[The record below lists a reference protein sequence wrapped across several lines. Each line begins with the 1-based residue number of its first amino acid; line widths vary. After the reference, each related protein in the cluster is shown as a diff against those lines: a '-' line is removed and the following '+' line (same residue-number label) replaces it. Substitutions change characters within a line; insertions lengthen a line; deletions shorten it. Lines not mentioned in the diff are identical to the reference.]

1 MVSRIQQLHRSIR
14 LKSRQRVKH
23 NNIEHNYGSKIKY
36 SELQDFI
43 SHNFKKEV
51 ALAFVAPST
60 VAVSTKIKVFG
71 FAKSIGVE
79 LCVEKVDDSNLHIVY
94 SGKLGVELLITPAIA
109 FLKRLL
115 PDKTNFITQNS
126 NNRVIVNMAEIEQ
139 LKGVLEKVT
148 LKSIC
153 LMKSML

>member
-1 MVSRIQQLHRSIR
+1 MEV
-14 LKSRQRVKH
+14 
-23 NNIEHNYGSKIKY
+23 KIKY

-60 VAVSTKIKVFG
+60 VAVSTKIKVLG

-94 SGKLGVELLITPAIA
+94 SGKLGVELLITPAIS

-153 LMKSML
+153 FDEEHVVIESSLNIPNCK

>member
-1 MVSRIQQLHRSIR
+1 MEV
-14 LKSRQRVKH
+14 
-23 NNIEHNYGSKIKY
+23 KIKY

-79 LCVEKVDDSNLHIVY
+79 LCVEKADDSNLHIAY
-94 SGKLGVELLITPAIA
+94 NGKLGIELLITPAIA

-126 NNRVIVNMAEIEQ
+126 NNRVIVNLAEIEQ

-153 LMKSML
+153 FDEEHVVIESSMNIPNCK